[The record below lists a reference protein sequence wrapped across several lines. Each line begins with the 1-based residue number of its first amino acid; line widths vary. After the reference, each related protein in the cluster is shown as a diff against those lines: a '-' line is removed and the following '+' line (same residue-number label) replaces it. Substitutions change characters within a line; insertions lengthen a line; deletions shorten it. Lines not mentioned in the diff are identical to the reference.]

1 LPPAFNLSHDQ
12 TLQFKFDAREL
23 NFVMNYVCS
32 LRDLVFIF
40 RLATLRIRIFE
51 CPHRLSDKLLKSSAA
66 SLFLSGA
73 GCAYYAIPLRSQAF
87 NFAFF
92 AGVLS
97 GTPLTRRL
105 VIRCSVSV
113 EAHYRELFQADKGKF
128 KIIFRVRIF
137 YSLRLF

>member
-1 LPPAFNLSHDQ
+1 
-12 TLQFKFDAREL
+12 
-23 NFVMNYVCS
+23 
-32 LRDLVFIF
+32 DLVFIF

-105 VIRCSVSV
+105 IIRCSVSV
-113 EAHYRELFQADKGKF
+113 EAHYRELFQADKL
-128 KIIFRVRIF
+128 KI
-137 YSLRLF
+137 

>member
-1 LPPAFNLSHDQ
+1 
-12 TLQFKFDAREL
+12 
-23 NFVMNYVCS
+23 
-32 LRDLVFIF
+32 
-40 RLATLRIRIFE
+40 
-51 CPHRLSDKLLKSSAA
+51 
-66 SLFLSGA
+66 
-73 GCAYYAIPLRSQAF
+73 SQAF

-128 KIIFRVRIF
+128 KITFRVRIF
-137 YSLRLF
+137 SPKQPLTCHKISKLPFLQPQSHFQVAY